1 MTLVYIFL
9 LVIAVFV
16 IMSFVSLRK
25 IQKQNN
31 QYNYNGI
38 SDDRYYELK
47 YKLQFITSVGVIV
60 IAVAGFFGVDK
71 YENFVASFQKKT
83 DSLDTKIKLFDQKI
97 KSLDSNIV
105 KYDTR
110 INAYD
115 IFLRKMDL
123 SKVKFSKEMLASN
136 KGLLALKDTI
146 NNIKKRNVLDKSF
159 YVIDNLQISNYENNA
174 TAEINKK
181 FYFRDM
187 TTIIGDQLPIFFQ
200 KPVVFVIP
208 QSSADISLIEVTNEY
223 IIVDYGMFQHNG
235 NKEVPKSFAF
245 GLLIARKSE

>member
-1 MTLVYIFL
+1 
-9 LVIAVFV
+9 
-16 IMSFVSLRK
+16 MSFVSLLK
-25 IQKQNN
+25 IKKQNN

-47 YKLQFITSVGVIV
+47 YKLQFISSVGVII

-71 YENFVASFQKKT
+71 YENFVAEFQKKT
-83 DSLDTKIKLFDQKI
+83 DSLDIKLKLYDIKI
-97 KSLDSNIV
+97 KSLDSNIA
-105 KYDTR
+105 KYDTK

-123 SKVKFSKEMLASN
+123 SKIKFSKEMLASN
-136 KGLLALKDTI
+136 IGLLELKDTI

-159 YVIDNLQISNYENNA
+159 YVIDNL
-174 TAEINKK
+174 EIKNHYQNEVKIEIDKK
-181 FYFRDM
+181 FYFKDM
-187 TTIIGDQLPIFFQ
+187 TTIIGDQLPIFVK

-208 QSSADISLIEVTNEY
+208 QSTADISLLEVTNDY
-223 IIVDYGMFQHNG
+223 IIVDYSMYNRDGKNA
-235 NKEVPKSFAF
+235 PKSFAF